1 MGLLQTLGARHQIP
15 QKDPQPD
22 QEVRSETVPE
32 SVTAFAKG
40 TQFEEV
46 LKGKDGQ
53 TADGEPLPLPRD
65 FWHATGELIMSE
77 LGDKTFVILFI
88 FTLAWSNPAWAYSK
102 PDPADPTR
110 TIPDGPLPGYRVFS
124 DGRTEVEHRRTHV
137 GPLRI
142 FLLATTGML
151 VQDWA
156 MAGET
161 TPGAERRWVFTSAI
175 ILVYCLLNY
184 AFRLLSAHFA
194 IVTRLEAEYEA
205 SRSQESQRRDHQI
218 QEWAGREIAKS
229 RDFHDEHMESVFA
242 AYEAQQSKES
252 KARQLKLLEAPRAR
266 LFTAVDK
273 GETEE
278 GQANAAAAESQ
289 LGRGSDVGAEL
300 TPEQEAQ

>member
-1 MGLLQTLGARHQIP
+1 
-15 QKDPQPD
+15 
-22 QEVRSETVPE
+22 
-32 SVTAFAKG
+32 
-40 TQFEEV
+40 
-46 LKGKDGQ
+46 
-53 TADGEPLPLPRD
+53 
-65 FWHATGELIMSE
+65 
-77 LGDKTFVILFI
+77 
-88 FTLAWSNPAWAYSK
+88 
-102 PDPADPTR
+102 
-110 TIPDGPLPGYRVFS
+110 
-124 DGRTEVEHRRTHV
+124 
-137 GPLRI
+137 
-142 FLLATTGML
+142 
-151 VQDWA
+151 
-156 MAGET
+156 
-161 TPGAERRWVFTSAI
+161 
-175 ILVYCLLNY
+175 LNY

-273 GETEE
+273 CETAE
-278 GQANAAAAESQ
+278 GQPNPAAAERQ